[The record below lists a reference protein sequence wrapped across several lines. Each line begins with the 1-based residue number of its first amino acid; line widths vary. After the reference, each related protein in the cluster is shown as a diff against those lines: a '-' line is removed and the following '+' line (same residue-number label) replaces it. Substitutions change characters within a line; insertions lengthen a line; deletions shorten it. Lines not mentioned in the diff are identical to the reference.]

1 MTDPL
6 LGAFVSPALAIAG
19 GAAASIPIIIH
30 LLSKRRFRRVRWA
43 AIDFLMEADRQNRRR
58 VRMQELIL
66 LALRCLAMLLI
77 GVMLARWF
85 IRPEAVAA
93 VLGSTAR
100 AERIV
105 LLDDSYSMGVRTEP
119 HAGETAGRSGEA
131 TVFQRAKS
139 TLLRLVQVLRQES
152 PGDAL
157 TIIVASRPDQPLHT
171 EASVGQI
178 DLTALESQL
187 DELALSSRAG
197 NLPAAFAAVRNLLDS
212 RTGALAASVYVISDF
227 QQIDWT
233 RGRDAGG
240 GQAASASEAT
250 ASPAAVLTD
259 WAGQGR
265 TLKVVLVDVG
275 TPVSHNLTVV
285 GIEPQ
290 QSQAIATVSGAYTV
304 RIMNHGE
311 TPSDP
316 TVLHVYVGDAA
327 QPETSVP
334 SIPPGQTV
342 EVAVEV
348 TFPSEGSDA
357 LTVEL
362 EPDAL
367 PIDNT
372 RSHVVPVARALRVL
386 LVNGE
391 PSSDTYQDETFLM
404 SVALRP
410 TGPQFSGN
418 EVTVVDENEFEST
431 DFAPFHVVVL
441 ANVYRITEEI
451 AGRLEGYVRGG
462 GGLIIFMGDQIDPEL
477 YNRILYRDGQG
488 VLPARLDELVTTAA
502 DRPVGLVDIN
512 VSNPMM
518 RRFRD
523 AQVPYFEGVSVYRY
537 VVTEPATVT
546 TAPAE
551 TGGSAATAPAGTSGA
566 PNGASPSNGSAE
578 PRGPAVVL
586 LRYNDLDRTPAI
598 IERPMGAGHAML
610 ITTTADKEWTNLPER
625 PVYVVLMMEMVQA
638 MARAAQ
644 VSGEQLVGEP
654 IALPIDPSRY
664 QNAAILKLPSYPQ
677 EPAIRI
683 DAQPDPQ
690 GGAPVVR
697 WARTDQPGLYRFSL
711 TDTTGAEV
719 GRPFAV
725 NVDPREGDLRRADR
739 ASLLAAMPG
748 MDVEYVAGDV
758 LVVGEQ
764 AEARREL
771 WPAML
776 IALVCV
782 LMLEQAL
789 AWWFGADR
797 NWSALRPPGMRSTAA
812 AS

>member
-1 MTDPL
+1 MTALL
-6 LGAFVSPALAIAG
+6 LGAFVTPALAIAG
-19 GAAASIPIIIH
+19 GAAASIPIVIH

-100 AERIV
+100 TERIV
-105 LLDDSYSMGVRTEP
+105 LIDDSYSMGARTEP
-119 HAGETAGRSGEA
+119 RGGETAGRSGEA
-131 TVFQRAKS
+131 TVFHRAKAS
-139 TLLRLVQVLRQES
+139 LLRLVQVLRQES

-157 TIIVASRPDQPLHT
+157 TIIVTSRPDRPLHT
-171 EASVGQI
+171 EASVGQL
-178 DLTALESQL
+178 DLTALESEL

-197 NLPAAFAAVRNLLDS
+197 NLPAAFASVRNLLDS

-240 GQAASASEAT
+240 GQNASEAT
-250 ASPAAVLTD
+250 ASPAAVLAD

-265 TLKVVLVDVG
+265 TLRVVLMDVG
-275 TPVSHNLTVV
+275 TPVTRNLAVV
-285 GIEPQ
+285 DIEPQ

-304 RIMNHGE
+304 RIRNHGE
-311 TPSDP
+311 APSDP

-362 EPDAL
+362 EPDPL
-367 PIDNT
+367 PADNT
-372 RSHVVPVARALRVL
+372 RSFVVPVARALRVL

-391 PSSDTYQDETFLM
+391 PSSDTYQDEVFLM
-404 SVALRP
+404 NVALRP

-418 EVTVVDENEFEST
+418 EVMVVDENEFEST

-451 AGRLEGYVRGG
+451 AVRLEEYVRGG

-502 DRPVGLVDIN
+502 DRPVNFVDIN

-551 TGGSAATAPAGTSGA
+551 MGGAPATAPAGTNGG
-566 PNGASPSNGSAE
+566 PNGASPSNGGAE

-598 IERPMGAGHAML
+598 IERPLGAGHAML

-638 MARAAQ
+638 MARATQLA
-644 VSGEQLVGEP
+644 GEQVVGEP
-654 IALPIDPSRY
+654 IALPIDPSRF

-683 DAQPDPQ
+683 DAQPDLQ
-690 GGAPVVR
+690 GGAPVIR
-697 WARTDQPGLYRFSL
+697 WARTDLPGLYRFSL

-719 GRPFAV
+719 PRPFAV

-739 ASLLAAMPG
+739 ASLVAAMPG
-748 MDVEYVAGDV
+748 MDVEYVTGEV
-758 LVVGEQ
+758 LSAGEQ
-764 AEARREL
+764 AAEARREL
-771 WPAML
+771 WPALL
-776 IALVCV
+776 IVLVSV
-782 LMLEQAL
+782 LMFEQAL

-797 NWSALRPPGMRSTAA
+797 NWSALRPPGMRGAA
-812 AS
+812 